1 MSAWEQVFQKIGHLL
16 HIVCPMNA
24 DGPQLRSLAARGTPS
39 WSRKIW
45 KAWALT
51 GRSSSKHL
59 FLLWCRCVQACN
71 RQLVLDKFNSPTQPV
86 AACSSLQHRNAECNF
101 PGPKMTQGWHVSL
114 AAKATP
120 SWSKSAACVIVTKDV
135 EGMSFDKEISL
146 HLSSVVVLMPWSL
159 QSATHSWQVP
169 FPTQPVAARSILH
182 CRDAECN
189 SEAIG
194 KQRMQL
200 WPHALPMF
208 KNSLQQNVPPSSEG
222 QHVWPFDITAIYR
235 DLQRVKG
242 DEHIFEI
249 RTCFTTWDT
258 LLNMP

>member
-24 DGPQLRSLAARGTPS
+24 DGPQLRSLAERGTPS

-51 GRSSSKHL
+51 GRSSSKHF

-71 RQLVLDKFNSPTQPV
+71 QQLVLDKFNSPPV

-120 SWSKSAACVIVTKDV
+120 SQRCGRHELWQGDLFASFFCCSADALKLAT
-135 EGMSFDKEISL
+135 GNSFL
-146 HLSSVVVLMPWSL
+146 TSSVSNTTSCDMFNSPS
-159 QSATHSWQVP
+159 QK
-169 FPTQPVAARSILH
+169 
-182 CRDAECN
+182 CR
-189 SEAIG
+189 
-194 KQRMQL
+194 M
-200 WPHALPMF
+200 
-208 KNSLQQNVPPSSEG
+208 
-222 QHVWPFDITAIYR
+222 
-235 DLQRVKG
+235 
-242 DEHIFEI
+242 
-249 RTCFTTWDT
+249 
-258 LLNMP
+258 